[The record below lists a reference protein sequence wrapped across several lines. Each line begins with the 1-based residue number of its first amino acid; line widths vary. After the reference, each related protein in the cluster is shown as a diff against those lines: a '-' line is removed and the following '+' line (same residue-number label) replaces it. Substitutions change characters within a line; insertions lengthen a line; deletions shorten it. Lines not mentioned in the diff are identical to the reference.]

1 MKRTKK
7 LAVALISA
15 LLICATLA
23 TAVSGYYTYGGYYVS
38 GGKYYDSYEDFENGT
53 PITDE
58 WIGGGRYVDQ
68 NGYLASGWTNV
79 GGTEYYFDS
88 NGRAIDVR
96 YDGYYGYYR
105 PYYDYYY
112 DYYYPYYYDGYYYNG
127 RYYPYYSPYWD
138 NPNLDPFGQFPDDLT
153 NDGTP
158 EVVTPQATTNTAN
171 NAPKDNPS
179 MGGGM

>member
-1 MKRTKK
+1 MKRTRK
-7 LAVALISA
+7 LTVALISA

-23 TAVSGYYTYGGYYVS
+23 TAVSGYYYY
-38 GGKYYDSYEDFENGT
+38 GGKYYESREAYNKGESY
-53 PITDE
+53 ITDD
-58 WIGGGRYVDQ
+58 WVDGIYVDG
-68 NGYLASGWTNV
+68 NGDTVTSSWYTTSDGDR
-79 GGTEYYFDS
+79 YYF
-88 NGRAIDVR
+88 NAAGRPIERAG
-96 YDGYYGYYR
+96 YYGYYGYYR

-127 RYYPYYSPYWD
+127 RYYPYYGPYWD